1 MRAQA
6 MTTLFV
12 SDLHLS
18 DERPAQIELFREFMT
33 GPAQRTDALYILGD
47 LVEVWAGDDDRTPPH
62 SLLIGI
68 LRTFT
73 RSGGRLYV
81 MRGNRDFLMG
91 ERFCAETGA
100 QLLADPYEIEL
111 NGRRALIMHGDLLC
125 TQDAGYQRY
134 RRLVHSPQ
142 FQKIFLA
149 IPAFLRVRIAH
160 GFRKLTQR
168 LGRGKAPEITDVD
181 PQAVTDMMQKHDVSL
196 LIHGHTHRPG
206 IHDFELDGRSARRI
220 VIGDWYEQDSVLVSD
235 DQGER
240 LVRVKKIL

>member
-1 MRAQA
+1 

-18 DERPAQIELFREFMT
+18 HERPAQLELFQAFMA
-33 GPAQRTDALYILGD
+33 GPARAAGTLYILGD

-62 SLLIGI
+62 PWLIDSL
-68 LRTFT
+68 RAYT
-73 RSGGRLYV
+73 RDGGRLYV

-100 QLLADPYEIEL
+100 TLLDDPSEIEL
-111 NGRRALIMHGDLLC
+111 GGRRALIMHGDLLC
-125 TQDAGYQRY
+125 TRDVSYQYY
-134 RRLVHSPQ
+134 RRLVHAAW
-142 FQKIFLA
+142 FQVLFLA
-149 IPAFLRVRIAH
+149 IPGFLRVRIAH
-160 GFRKLTQR
+160 GFRQLTRR
-168 LGRGKAPEITDVD
+168 LGNGKPATKTDVE
-181 PQAVTDMMQKHDVSL
+181 QQTVETVMQQHDVTL

-206 IHDFELDGRSARRI
+206 IHDFSLDGVPARRI

-240 LVRVKKIL
+240 LVRVGDLL